1 MMIVMMIVM
10 ITSVVIG
17 ARAGATY
24 LFQFQILL
32 SFPSPSQLDTDLQVE
47 LLRTGAP
54 NAVFFLSFIIVLDG
68 SGLDRDCIVFARK

>member
-32 SFPSPSQLDTDLQVE
+32 SFALTVRYRS
-47 LLRTGAP
+47 TGGAS
-54 NAVFFLSFIIVLDG
+54 ADWCSKRCFLSFFYYLLDG